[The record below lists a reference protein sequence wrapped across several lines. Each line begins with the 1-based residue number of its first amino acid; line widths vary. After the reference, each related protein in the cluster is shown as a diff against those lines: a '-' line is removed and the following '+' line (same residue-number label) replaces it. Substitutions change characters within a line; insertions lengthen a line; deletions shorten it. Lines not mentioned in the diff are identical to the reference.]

1 MDVSD
6 FDRVA
11 RAYRGLEY
19 LAFGRALER
28 AREAHL
34 PALVRCRRILVVGDG
49 DGRAL
54 ARIAAIAPD
63 ARIHCVDTSALM
75 LQQASR
81 RLPAAVRSRVTF
93 TRADVRTFDID
104 GRTWDAIVTFFV
116 LDCLTDAD
124 VRIVVDRLASALA
137 PSGVWLYA
145 DFAIPSC
152 GWRRLR
158 ARVWVG
164 LLYAFFRWRTGLSVS
179 SLPCVEPILAEA
191 GFVSMAVETRQAGLI
206 RSVLYSLRGHRRP
219 VDPREPSDPT
229 FDRSSVPPVHSL
241 D

>member
-1 MDVSD
+1 MSD

-11 RAYRGLEY
+11 RVYRWLEY

-81 RLPAAVRSRVTF
+81 RLTTAARDRVTF

-104 GRTWDAIVTFFV
+104 GQTWDAIVTFFV

-124 VRIVVDRLASALA
+124 VRAVVDRLAPALA
-137 PSGVWLYA
+137 PSGIWLYA
-145 DFAIPSC
+145 DFALPPR

-158 ARVWVG
+158 AQVWVG
-164 LLYAFFRWRTGLSVS
+164 SLYAFFRWRAGLSVS
-179 SLPCVEPILAEA
+179 SLPCAESILMDA
-191 GFVSMAVETRQAGLI
+191 GFMPVEVETRQAGLI
-206 RSVLYSLRGHRRP
+206 RSVLYARHVQRP
-219 VDPREPSDPT
+219 RLDLGI
-229 FDRSSVPPVHSL
+229 PPAR
-241 D
+241 